1 MSTADYT
8 PCPHCM
14 VNNLPERRVC
24 WQCGSELPMSTGPDG
39 INRAVSDA
47 ELRQMRKAEIEALL
61 AQAQTIDF
69 QAHPGARKENRV
81 RKPWL
86 QRVLKGE
93 PTPQEPISSPT
104 LAPKTGL
111 LSRKRRQSES

>member
-1 MSTADYT
+1 
-8 PCPHCM
+8 M
-14 VNNLPERRVC
+14 VNNLPERRLC

-39 INRAVSDA
+39 RSRAVSDA
-47 ELRQMRKAEIEALL
+47 ELHQRRKAEIEALL
-61 AQAQTIDF
+61 AQAQTIDL
-69 QAHPGARKENRV
+69 QAKPKSAVPQAAES

-93 PTPQEPISSPT
+93 PTPQEPIQTPT
-104 LAPKTGL
+104 LARKSGL